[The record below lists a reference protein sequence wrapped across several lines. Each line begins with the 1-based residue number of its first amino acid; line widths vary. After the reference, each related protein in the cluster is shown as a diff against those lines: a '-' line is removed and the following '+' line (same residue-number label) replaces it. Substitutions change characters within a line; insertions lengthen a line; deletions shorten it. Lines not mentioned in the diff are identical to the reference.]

1 MVVQVKTPYAIAL
14 TDPGATDEGATGGK
28 AAHLAYLAQ
37 AGFPVPPGFA
47 ATTGAYASHVRAP
60 AVQEALEA
68 LAQVDP
74 GDVEQLAA
82 AAAAVRTAICAAPV
96 SPAVSEAIRDAYAE
110 LGPDARVAV
119 RSSGTAE
126 DMSDASFA
134 GQHDTYLS
142 VQGSDHVMQA
152 LRKCWASMWSERA
165 VRYRRERGIPDEHA
179 EMAVVVQ
186 VMVDAEVAGVLFTAN
201 PVTAAVDEYLVNAA
215 YGLGEGV
222 VSGEVTPD
230 QYTVARD
237 EGFRV
242 KSRVLGDKEARIV
255 GVGGETV
262 VEEVSAASRGAF
274 ALRDDQ
280 IVALCRLA
288 QRCTAL
294 FGGWPQDIEWAGVG
308 DKLYLLQSRDI
319 TGIDFCWDEDL
330 EDYTDAPRLNET
342 DVLSRARAD
351 AVWTG
356 RITPLF
362 YSIRSEARS
371 LALPRIYRVWAGSER
386 RQHAWGGG
394 GRLPMGKLRWYKYH
408 RGMVYFT
415 SELEY
420 RNLLE
425 VVPPKLRVYC
435 AAEMV
440 APSMLEDF
448 SSRPGSWWR
457 TFRVLA
463 RIALIRPAYR
473 VDRIFRTIE
482 NTIQEAKHG
491 LGLEPDAIAALS
503 DAELKAYV
511 DTTIAHQVEWVYGM
525 SNMFYVYEPLATALL
540 TWMLEH
546 WYDGGEPI
554 SSADLITGLPA
565 VTWTMKQNDAI
576 RELADSVRAS
586 QSLLDAFRAHS
597 GAAFFEEVRRRDDAD
612 ARQFTRLYDAF
623 LAQFGHRGQADRD
636 IWYLRRL
643 EDPSIDY
650 RAISVLLEMEVQDG
664 APRETAII
672 AKREAQARAVAAS
685 LGRQRFGWAKARLF
699 RYVNRFLL
707 DFYVFRDDSRQQTD
721 RNTFA
726 KKRAIVEVGRRLVDR
741 GVLDDHDDYYY
752 LSKRELFALLDGAVD
767 DLRVTRAKIS
777 ARRRNCDLC
786 GTDWLPPMYITG
798 DGAPHVEADGELE
811 GEGTGMRGNGMSS
824 GSVTARARVIRN
836 LDELER
842 LEKGDVMIARATDP
856 GWTVAFMVI
865 SGLVVE
871 TGGALAHSACLARE
885 YALPAVQLRDAMARI
900 PDGAE
905 VHVDGTTG
913 EVRVL
918 DEAAPVP
925 SDVGASDA

>member
-1 MVVQVKTPYAIAL
+1 MDSRVKTPYAIAL
-14 TDPGATDEGATGGK
+14 GEPAATDESTTGGK
-28 AAHLAYLAQ
+28 AARLAQLVQ
-37 AGFPVPPGFA
+37 AGFPVPLGFA
-47 ATTGAYASHVRAP
+47 ATTAAYADHVRAP

-68 LAQVDP
+68 LAYVDP
-74 GDVEQLAA
+74 ANREQLAA
-82 AAAAVRTAICAAPV
+82 AAAAVRTAICAAPL
-96 SPAVSEAIRDAYAE
+96 SSAVSEAIGAAYAG

-126 DMSDASFA
+126 DLSDASFA

-142 VQGSDHVMQA
+142 VQGSSDVMEA

-165 VRYRRERGIPDEHA
+165 VQYRRERGITDEHA

-186 VMVDAEVAGVLFTAN
+186 AMVDSEVAGVLFTAN
-201 PVTAAVDEYLVNAA
+201 PVTGAVDEYLVNAA

-230 QYTVARD
+230 QYTVSRD

-242 KSRVLGDKEARIV
+242 RSRVLGDKEARIV
-255 GVGGETV
+255 GIGGTTV
-262 VEEVSAASRGAF
+262 VEQVSAASREAS

-280 IVALCRLA
+280 IVALCKLA

-294 FGGWPQDIEWAGVG
+294 FGGWPQDVEWASVG
-308 DKLYLLQSRDI
+308 DELYLLQSRDI
-319 TGIDFCWDEDL
+319 TGIEFCWDEDL
-330 EDYTDAPRLNET
+330 EDYTDAPRLNES

-371 LALPRIYRVWAGSER
+371 LATPLIYRVWAGSEQ
-386 RQHAWGGG
+386 RQLAWGGG
-394 GRLPMGKLRWYKYH
+394 GRVPMGKLRWYKYH

-425 VVPPKLRVYC
+425 VIPPKLRPYS

-440 APSMLEDF
+440 APSMLEGF
-448 SSRPGSWWR
+448 ATRPGSWWK

-473 VDRIFRTIE
+473 IGRIFRTIE
-482 NTIQEAKHG
+482 NTIAEAKHG

-503 DAELKAYV
+503 DQDLKAYV
-511 DTTIAHQVEWVYGM
+511 DETIAHQVDWVYGM
-525 SNMFYVYEPLATALL
+525 SNMFYVYEPLATASLS
-540 TWMLEH
+540 WMLDN
-546 WYDGGEPI
+546 WYDGGESI
-554 SSADLITGLPA
+554 SAADLITGLPA
-565 VTWTMKQNDAI
+565 VTWTMKQNDGI
-576 RELADSVRAS
+576 RALADAVRGS
-586 QSLLDAFRAHS
+586 QSLLDAFRQQG
-597 GAAFFEEVRRRDDAD
+597 GAAFFEEARRRDDAD
-612 ARQFTRLYDAF
+612 ARAFTQLYDAF
-623 LAQFGHRGQADRD
+623 LTQFGHRGQADRD
-636 IWYLRRL
+636 IWYLRRS

-664 APRETAII
+664 EQRETAII
-672 AKREAQARAVAAS
+672 AKREARAAAVAAS
-685 LGRQRFGWAKARLF
+685 LGEQRFGWAKVRLF

-767 DLRVTRAKIS
+767 DLRVTRAKIV
-777 ARRRNCDLC
+777 ARRRNCDAC

-798 DGAPHVEADGELE
+798 DGAPHLEADGELE
-811 GEGTGMRGNGMSS
+811 GDGTGMRGNGMSS

-905 VHVDGTTG
+905 VYVDGTTG

-918 DEAAPVP
+918 DEATAVPTGAGAPV
-925 SDVGASDA
+925 A